1 MGETAQGQ
9 FIMLNHSPGTL
20 PENAESFGEIS
31 FILLAKHIL
40 SVVFPWEWTPSA
52 VCDLALCSKVLLAGR
67 DLQSC
72 KARQVCVSYLQW
84 KDTILIL
91 APSFF

>member
-40 SVVFPWEWTPSA
+40 SVVFP
-52 VCDLALCSKVLLAGR
+52 
-67 DLQSC
+67 
-72 KARQVCVSYLQW
+72 
-84 KDTILIL
+84 
-91 APSFF
+91 